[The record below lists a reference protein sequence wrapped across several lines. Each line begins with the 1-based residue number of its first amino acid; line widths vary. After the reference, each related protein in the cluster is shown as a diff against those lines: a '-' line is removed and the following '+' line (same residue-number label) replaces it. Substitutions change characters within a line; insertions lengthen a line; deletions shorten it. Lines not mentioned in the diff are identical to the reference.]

1 MTGGELEGLT
11 AWVTGAGKGLG
22 RALAVGLAAAGC
34 DVALTARSEAAL
46 GSVKAEV
53 EALGA
58 RCLALPADVR
68 DRSALESAA
77 DAVAQAWGRLDAAV
91 ACAGVSP
98 SFTRPERITEH
109 DWDSII
115 GTNLTGTFHT
125 AVAAGRVML
134 EQGSGSVI
142 AVSSIH
148 GRHAS
153 GRLAAYSASK
163 GGVDALVRALALDWS
178 PRGVRVNAVAPGY
191 FETDLTEELRAS
203 DAHSAALLA
212 KVPMARF
219 GEPAELVGAVRF
231 LAGPASSFVTGS
243 VLDVDGGWGAG

>member
-1 MTGGELEGLT
+1 VSGGDLSGL
-11 AWVTGAGKGLG
+11 AVWVTGAGKGLG
-22 RALAVGLAAAGC
+22 RALAVGLAGAGC
-34 DVALTARSEAAL
+34 DVALTARTEASL
-46 GSVKAEV
+46 DSVRAEV
-53 EALGA
+53 ESLGV
-58 RCLALPADVR
+58 RCLTLPADVR
-68 DRSALESAA
+68 DRGALDGAEAG
-77 DAVAQAWGRLDAAV
+77 VAQRWGRLDAAV

-98 SFTRPERITEH
+98 SYTRPERITEQ
-109 DWDSII
+109 DWDAII

-191 FETDLTEELRAS
+191 FETDLTEELRSS
-203 DAHSAALLA
+203 DQHSSALLA

-231 LAGPASSFVTGS
+231 LVGPESSFVTGS
-243 VLDVDGGWGAG
+243 VIDVDGGWGAG